1 MKKWVNFAKV
11 YIFVIIYLI
20 PLVSDLY
27 SFNFLINIL
36 YSILPQPI
44 RSAFKA
50 EGLQI
55 DQFEYGFGNCN
66 FSSLGYFN
74 SDLHYI
80 SGQTIDEKIV
90 FSVPTFYLYGGY
102 IAHVST
108 PMFNTIYPGW
118 QLETEVGYGGV
129 SYDYEMKEQNRQFF
143 VTGTSGFNWRIYK
156 SKYFLPKSFTIN
168 LMTGYKLHYILKD
181 LLYYGIQIGVFVTP
195 KISFSCE
202 YYTTYKGGNFFV
214 FSREEIISTSNET
227 HLLLSTNFLISQNY
241 LLKISCLYKRWC
253 LTQFTT
259 TKTEQ
264 NVNLYGFVFSL
275 ISR

>member
-1 MKKWVNFAKV
+1 MKIKNFIKT
-11 YIFVIIYLI
+11 YKC
-20 PLVSDLY
+20 LVFYTLFFISNVY
-27 SFNFLINIL
+27 SFNFLINIF

-44 RSAFKA
+44 RSAFKG

-66 FSSLGYFN
+66 FSSLGYLN
-74 SDLHYI
+74 SSLHYTSGEVI
-80 SGQTIDEKIV
+80 SEKIE

-108 PMFNTIYPGW
+108 PICSIIYPGW

-129 SYDYEMKEQNRQFF
+129 NYDYEMKEQNRQFF

-156 SKYFLPKSFTIN
+156 SKYSLPKSFTIN

-181 LLYYGIQIGVFVTP
+181 LLYYGVQIGIFVSP

-202 YYTTYKGGNFFV
+202 YYTTYKGGNFFI
-214 FSREEIISTSNET
+214 FSREGTQATSNET
-227 HLLLSTNFLISQNY
+227 HLLFSTNFLISQKY
-241 LLKISCLYKRWC
+241 LLKISYLYKQWSLVQ
-253 LTQFTT
+253 LTPPQ
-259 TKTEQ
+259 TKQ
-264 NVNLYGFVFSL
+264 NVNLYGFVLSL
-275 ISR
+275 ISK